1 MATKSG
7 FTKNQWLSL
16 AASVSGWTLDAMDWM
31 MLALALPLIGKSFNL
46 SLPEMGF
53 LATLTL
59 GGAAVGGIVVGVL
72 ADYFGRVRMLMLTML
87 WYSVFTAACAFAQSY
102 EQLSFLRFF
111 TGLGLGGEW
120 AVGAALVAEYW
131 PDEHRA
137 KATSL
142 VHSGWPLGYGFAA
155 VAFMLIV
162 PTFGWRAL
170 FLVGVIPALVAIL
183 IRMGVPEPE
192 QWVKSKQTR
201 AQPTA
206 TAPQFPLAALFSP
219 GLLRNTLLGSLLSTG
234 ALMAYWGSA
243 TWLPS
248 YLASARG
255 LTIVKAGGFLVLL
268 NIGAWLGYQ
277 FFGWVADTWGRRVSF
292 LIGLIGAIIA
302 TLIYV
307 WIPSESGVFWFGP
320 VFGFLTYGFFGPFGA
335 FISELF
341 PTEARAAGTGF
352 CWNIGRAMS
361 MLSPLIIGALAQGY
375 GISFGLGATM
385 VFNVL
390 ALIAIIFLP
399 ETVRAGVQDSF
410 RLGENSRGDQA
421 LSFELT

>member
-1 MATKSG
+1 
-7 FTKNQWLSL
+7 
-16 AASVSGWTLDAMDWM
+16 
-31 MLALALPLIGKSFNL
+31 
-46 SLPEMGF
+46 MGL

-59 GGAAVGGIVVGVL
+59 GGAAVGGIIVGVL

-87 WYSVFTAACAFAQSY
+87 WYSVFTALCAFAQSY
-102 EQLSFLRFF
+102 EQLSILRVL

-142 VHSGWPLGYGFAA
+142 VHSGWPLGYGLAA
-155 VAFMLIV
+155 VAFMTIV
-162 PTFGWRAL
+162 PAFGWRAL
-170 FLVGVIPALVAIL
+170 FLVGVIPAIIAIL

-192 QWVKSKQTR
+192 QWVNSKQTR
-201 AQPTA
+201 VQSKAA
-206 TAPQFPLAALFSP
+206 APQFPLAALFAP
-219 GLLRNTLLGSLLSTG
+219 GLIRNTLLGSLLSTG

-277 FFGWVADTWGRRVSF
+277 FFGYIADTYGRRIAF

-341 PTEARAAGTGF
+341 PTEARAAGTGL
-352 CWNIGRAMS
+352 CWNIGRGMS
-361 MLSPLIIGALAQGY
+361 MLSPIIIGALAQGY
-375 GISFGLGATM
+375 GLSFGLGATM

-390 ALIAIIFLP
+390 ALIAITFLP
-399 ETVRAGVQDSF
+399 ETVRAGIKIHFAPHTGV
-410 RLGENSRGDQA
+410 A
-421 LSFELT
+421 AVKH